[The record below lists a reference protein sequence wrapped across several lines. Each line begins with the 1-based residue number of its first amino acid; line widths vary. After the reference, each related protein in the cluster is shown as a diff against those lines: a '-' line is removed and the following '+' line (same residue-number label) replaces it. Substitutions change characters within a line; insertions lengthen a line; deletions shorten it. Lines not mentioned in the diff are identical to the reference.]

1 MIKDKYLWVNGEQW
15 HTDRSASVK
24 REKMPITG
32 RMFGFCAVLAGTAAL
47 GFSNTG
53 IKDLPTSAKEGDPVS
68 GREIYVNTCMRCHG
82 IDGKGALG
90 IKLVPP
96 PADLTSSAVQSRLDG
111 TLFRRIHEGK
121 PNTAMGA
128 WKHSLS
134 DEEIWDVLAYVRT
147 LGVESGGQ
155 P

>member
-1 MIKDKYLWVNGEQW
+1 MKKGE
-15 HTDRSASVK
+15 TMR
-24 REKMPITG
+24 ITG
-32 RMFGFCAVLAGTAAL
+32 RRVLVFIVLASALGL
-47 GFSNTG
+47 GFSNLG
-53 IKDLPTSAKEGDPVS
+53 MKEIAASEKGGDPVS
-68 GREIYVNTCMRCHG
+68 GREIYVNTCIRCHG
-82 IDGKGALG
+82 IDGKGTLG

-96 PADLTSSAVQSRLDG
+96 PADLTSLTVQSRLDG

-147 LGVESGGQ
+147 LGVERGEQ

>member
-1 MIKDKYLWVNGEQW
+1 M
-15 HTDRSASVK
+15 R
-24 REKMPITG
+24 ITG
-32 RMFGFCAVLAGTAAL
+32 RGVWVFVVLVSVSGL
-47 GFSNTG
+47 GFSN
-53 IKDLPTSAKEGDPVS
+53 LEVKEIAASEKGGDPVS
-68 GREIYVNTCMRCHG
+68 GREIYVNTCIRCHG

-96 PADLTSSAVQSRLDG
+96 PADLTSLTVQSRLDG

-128 WKHSLS
+128 WKYSLS

-147 LGVESGGQ
+147 LGVESHGL

>member
-1 MIKDKYLWVNGEQW
+1 M
-15 HTDRSASVK
+15 R
-24 REKMPITG
+24 ITG
-32 RMFGFCAVLAGTAAL
+32 RRVLVFMVLASVSGL
-47 GFSNTG
+47 GFSNLGVREIAVSETG
-53 IKDLPTSAKEGDPVS
+53 GDPVS
-68 GREIYVNTCMRCHG
+68 GREIYVNTCIRCHG
-82 IDGKGALG
+82 IDGKGTLG

-96 PADLTSSAVQSRLDG
+96 PADLTSLTVQSRLDG

-147 LGVESGGQ
+147 LGVERGEQ

>member
-1 MIKDKYLWVNGEQW
+1 M
-15 HTDRSASVK
+15 R
-24 REKMPITG
+24 ITG
-32 RMFGFCAVLAGTAAL
+32 RRVLVFMVLASVSGL
-47 GFSNTG
+47 GFSNLG
-53 IKDLPTSAKEGDPVS
+53 VREIAVSEKGGDPVS
-68 GREIYVNTCMRCHG
+68 GREIYVNTCIRCHG

-96 PADLTSSAVQSRLDG
+96 PADLTSLTVQSRLDG

-147 LGVESGGQ
+147 LCVERGEQ

>member
-1 MIKDKYLWVNGEQW
+1 
-15 HTDRSASVK
+15 
-24 REKMPITG
+24 MPITG
-32 RMFGFCAVLAGTAAL
+32 RMLVFCVLLAGISGI
-47 GFSNTG
+47 GFSNLG
-53 IKDLPTSAKEGDPVS
+53 VKELVTSAKGGDPVS
-68 GREIYVNTCMRCHG
+68 GREIYVNTCIRCHG

-90 IKLVPP
+90 IKLVPS
-96 PADLTSSAVQSRLDG
+96 PADLTTPDVQNRLDG

-134 DEEIWDVLAYVRT
+134 DEEIWDVLSYVRV
-147 LGVESGGQ
+147 LGVESGGR

>member
-1 MIKDKYLWVNGEQW
+1 MVL
-15 HTDRSASVK
+15 
-24 REKMPITG
+24 
-32 RMFGFCAVLAGTAAL
+32 CAVLAGTSAV
-47 GFSNTG
+47 GFSNLGVKELTAS
-53 IKDLPTSAKEGDPVS
+53 PAKGGDPVS
-68 GREIYVNTCMRCHG
+68 GREIYVNTCIRCHG
-82 IDGKGALG
+82 IDGKGAMG

-96 PADLTSSAVQSRLDG
+96 PADLTSVAVQSRLDG

-147 LGVESGGQ
+147 FEVESGGQ

>member
-1 MIKDKYLWVNGEQW
+1 MRSGDSGTVIARKVETIKERKVNVGG
-15 HTDRSASVK
+15 RRVVLCAMLALVSAW
-24 REKMPITG
+24 
-32 RMFGFCAVLAGTAAL
+32 
-47 GFSNTG
+47 GFSN
-53 IKDLPTSAKEGDPVS
+53 IDLRDLPASEKGGDPVS
-68 GREIYVNTCMRCHG
+68 GREIYVNTCIRCHG

-96 PADLTSSAVQSRLDG
+96 PADLTSVVVQNRLDG

-128 WKHSLS
+128 WKYSLS
-134 DEEIWDVLAYVRT
+134 AEEVWDVLAYVRR

>member
-1 MIKDKYLWVNGEQW
+1 
-15 HTDRSASVK
+15 
-24 REKMPITG
+24 MPITG
-32 RMFGFCAVLAGTAAL
+32 RMMVVCAMLAGVPGL
-47 GFSNTG
+47 GFSNLG
-53 IKDLPTSAKEGDPVS
+53 IKELVTSTKGGDPVS
-68 GREIYVNTCMRCHG
+68 GREIYTNTCIRCHG
-82 IDGKGALG
+82 IDGTGALG
-90 IKLVPP
+90 INLVPP
-96 PADLTSSAVQSRLDG
+96 PTDLTASAVQNRLDG

-147 LGVESGGQ
+147 FRVEADGQ

>member
-1 MIKDKYLWVNGEQW
+1 MVLCV
-15 HTDRSASVK
+15 
-24 REKMPITG
+24 
-32 RMFGFCAVLAGTAAL
+32 VLAGLSGLGLSNLGVKELGAA
-47 GFSNTG
+47 
-53 IKDLPTSAKEGDPVS
+53 AKGGDPVS
-68 GREIYVNTCMRCHG
+68 GREIYVNTCIRCHG

-96 PADLTSSAVQSRLDG
+96 PADLTSLAVQSRLDG

-134 DEEIWDVLAYVRT
+134 DEEIWDVLTYVRT
-147 LGVESGGQ
+147 LGVESSGQ

>member
-1 MIKDKYLWVNGEQW
+1 MSTTERKLVW
-15 HTDRSASVK
+15 
-24 REKMPITG
+24 
-32 RMFGFCAVLAGTAAL
+32 CAVFAGMVAA
-47 GFSNTG
+47 GFGNVG
-53 IKDLPTSAKEGDPVS
+53 INDLLPSGKGGDPVS
-68 GREIYVNTCMRCHG
+68 GREIYVHTCIRCHG

-96 PADLTSSAVQSRLDG
+96 PADLTSLTVQSRLDG

-128 WKHSLS
+128 WKHALS
-134 DEEIWDVLAYVRT
+134 EEEIWDVLSYVRT
-147 LGVESGGQ
+147 LRVESNGQ

>member
-1 MIKDKYLWVNGEQW
+1 M
-15 HTDRSASVK
+15 R
-24 REKMPITG
+24 ITG
-32 RMFGFCAVLAGTAAL
+32 RRVLVFIVLASALGL
-47 GFSNTG
+47 GFSNLG
-53 IKDLPTSAKEGDPVS
+53 MKEIAASEKGGDPVS
-68 GREIYVNTCMRCHG
+68 GREIYVNTCIRCHG
-82 IDGKGALG
+82 IDGKGTLG

-96 PADLTSSAVQSRLDG
+96 PADLTSLTVQSRLDG
-111 TLFRRIHEGK
+111 TLFRRIHAGK

-147 LGVESGGQ
+147 LGVERGEQ

>member
-1 MIKDKYLWVNGEQW
+1 MTRRAL
-15 HTDRSASVK
+15 AL
-24 REKMPITG
+24 
-32 RMFGFCAVLAGTAAL
+32 CAVLTGLSGL
-47 GFSNTG
+47 GFSNIG
-53 IKDLPTSAKEGDPVS
+53 VKDLTAFPKGGDPVM
-68 GREIYVNTCMRCHG
+68 GREIYVNTCIRCHG

-96 PADLTSSAVQSRLDG
+96 PADLTSSAVQDRLDG

-147 LGVESGGQ
+147 LGADRAGQ